1 MLYVNNTERL
11 YRMCLI
17 FYAIFLLF
25 CFLNQITHKS
35 FQNENKVVLK
45 NGLVSKNS
53 ADIAATFTAKYKD
66 CILLIFL
73 NTYLLFSSL
82 LPSHWLER
90 LNLSHKQLF
99 YMARSILS
107 LFCFQRLF
115 ASNIQLLDQNIK
127 ILFNY

>member
-53 ADIAATFTAKYKD
+53 VYIAATFTARYKD
-66 CILLIFL
+66 CILLIFI
-73 NTYLLFSSL
+73 F
-82 LPSHWLER
+82 
-90 LNLSHKQLF
+90 
-99 YMARSILS
+99 I
-107 LFCFQRLF
+107 
-115 ASNIQLLDQNIK
+115 
-127 ILFNY
+127 